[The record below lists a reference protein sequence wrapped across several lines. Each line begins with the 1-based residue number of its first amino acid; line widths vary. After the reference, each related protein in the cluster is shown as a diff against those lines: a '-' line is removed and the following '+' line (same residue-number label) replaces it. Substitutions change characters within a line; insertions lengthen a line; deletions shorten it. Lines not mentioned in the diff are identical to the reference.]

1 MRGMRVCRPGSS
13 APRSSIT
20 RRAAGLAVCLFALGT
35 GRSAFAQESTEN
47 LAAAAQNPVAAM
59 YSLPF
64 QNNTYFG
71 AGPNHDKT
79 ANVLNIQPVLPFTIG
94 DWNIISRTI
103 APLIYVPSVNTG
115 FGASSLGENTTAAS
129 SGPLGIPETFGLG
142 DINQT
147 FYFSPA
153 APSDFIWGVGP
164 SINLPTATSNVI
176 GSGKLSA
183 GPAAVG
189 LVMPKPWVI
198 GLLARQLFSIAGPKG
213 RADVNQTLLQ
223 PFINYNLPGG
233 WYLTSAPI
241 VTANWSADAGQRWNV
256 PIGGGAG
263 KIFKIGGQPINTSL
277 QALYYAEHPSGGPD
291 WAVRFQ
297 VQFLFPR

>member
-1 MRGMRVCRPGSS
+1 MRRSLLLALILSS
-13 APRSSIT
+13 TIT
-20 RRAAGLAVCLFALGT
+20 AGRWAH
-35 GRSAFAQESTEN
+35 AQQSTEA

-59 YSLPF
+59 YSLPL
-64 QNNTYFG
+64 QNNTYFS

-79 ANVLNIQPVLPFTIG
+79 ANVLNIQPVLPFTYG

-103 APLIYVPSVNTG
+103 APLIYVPSVRTG
-115 FGASSLGENTTAAS
+115 LGAAALGEDTTSAS
-129 SGPLGIPETFGLG
+129 AGPAGIPETFGLG

-153 APSDFIWGVGP
+153 APSKFIWGAGP

-176 GSGKLSA
+176 GSGKLSV
-183 GPAAVG
+183 GPSAVG

-198 GLLARQLFSIAGPKG
+198 GMLARQLFSIAGPAG

-223 PFINYNLPGG
+223 PFVNYNLPGG
-233 WYLTSAPI
+233 WYLTSSPVI
-241 VTANWSADAGQRWNV
+241 TANWSADSSQRWSL
-256 PIGGGAG
+256 PIGGGG
-263 KIFKIGGQPINTSL
+263 GRIFKIEGQPINASF
-277 QALYYAEHPSGGPD
+277 QAFDYVAHPKLAPR